1 MRFPNGVPSGNRV
14 PEYSLRA
21 GRRFRL
27 RPLALD
33 IDLRPLLQGVGR
45 LIHVEQ
51 VSHDA
56 DNKEPGKAGTHA
68 DKQKRVAG
76 VSERQTPPDPM

>member
-1 MRFPNGVPSGNRV
+1 M
-14 PEYSLRA
+14 PEQRQGGHLR
-21 GRRFRL
+21 L
-27 RPLALD
+27 
-33 IDLRPLLQGVGR
+33 LLQGVDR

-56 DNKEPGKAGTHA
+56 DNKEPGKAGAHA

-76 VSERQTPPDPM
+76 VSER